1 MHETFQSKDR
11 KQLNCI
17 YKMFSM
23 VGENETFATEFILLG
38 FTTRADLQVMFFV
51 LFLAIY
57 VVTLL
62 GNLGVIVLIR
72 MDPRLHTPMYFF
84 LSHLSLLDICYSST
98 IIPRSLR
105 DFLAEKKVISFAKCV
120 TQLFSFA
127 TWATTECYM
136 LAAMAYDRYVAICR
150 PLLYSVHTSQRIC
163 IGMLAG
169 AYLAGVIS
177 STLHTVSIFHAPFCR
192 SRAIDHFFC
201 DGPPLLALSCSNTRA
216 GEVMVAIVV
225 GFNMLSTVAFILV
238 SYSSILAAV
247 LRIRSAAGRH
257 KALSTCASH
266 LASVALYYS
275 SAILTYLRPVSS
287 HSVEQDKVISLVYS
301 VAVPMLNPF
310 VYSLRNAD
318 LRNAMRKAKSRILT
332 AWSIRGSRLAE
343 KRGQPRCG
351 EGC

>member
-1 MHETFQSKDR
+1 MA
-11 KQLNCI
+11 
-17 YKMFSM
+17 
-23 VGENETFATEFILLG
+23 GENETFAPEFILLG
-38 FTTRADLQVMFFV
+38 FTTQADLQVMFFV

-72 MDPRLHTPMYFF
+72 TDPRLHTPMYFF
-84 LSHLSLLDICYSST
+84 LSHLSLLDICHSST

-105 DFLAEKKVISFAKCV
+105 DFLAEKKEISFARCI

-127 TWATTECYM
+127 TWATTECYV

-150 PLLYSVHTSQRIC
+150 PLLYSMLASQRIC
-163 IGMLAG
+163 VGMLAG

-201 DGPPLLALSCSNTRA
+201 DGPPLLALSCSGARA
-216 GEVMVAIVV
+216 SEVVV
-225 GFNMLSTVAFILV
+225 PGFPWFNVLSTVAIILV
-238 SYSSILAAV
+238 SYSSVLAAV
-247 LRIRSAAGRH
+247 LRTRSAAGRH

-266 LASVALYYS
+266 LASVALYHG

-287 HSVEQDKVISLVYS
+287 HSLEQDKVISLVYS

-318 LRNAMRKAKSRILT
+318 LRDAMRKAKSRILT
-332 AWSIRGSRLAE
+332 ARS
-343 KRGQPRCG
+343 
-351 EGC
+351 